1 MVLPRETDQSGE
13 ECLKLAGDSQ
23 IERFTLRFE
32 LPDTLLPTLKARFPQ
47 IEFIVASDSD
57 FGEAI
62 INSDAAMVWK
72 ITPEELATTER
83 LKWVHWAGAGVDRA
97 PLAALRERGV
107 IFTNNSGA
115 HASNIAE
122 HILSL
127 MLSFCRALPFLFE
140 AQRQGVWA
148 DDEGRRRVS
157 ELGGS
162 SLLVLGAGKIGRALA
177 VRAQSLGQHVTVVG
191 RTARFDSQ
199 SGLQVHGIESLDS
212 LLPDADHV
220 AICTPL
226 TERTRGLF
234 DRRRLLLMKPG
245 AYLYNIG
252 RGSIVDTEALLEL
265 LESGKLGGA
274 GLDVTDPEP
283 PPAGHPLWNAPNVV
297 LTAHTS
303 GAAPRLWERSTE
315 ILVENLERYLSGQ
328 RLNNIVDYDQ
338 GY

>member
-1 MVLPRETDQSGE
+1 MVLRREIDQSGE

-32 LPDTLLPTLKARFPQ
+32 LPDTLLSTLTVRFPQ
-47 IEFIVASDSD
+47 IKFSVVSDNEFA
-57 FGEAI
+57 EAVI
-62 INSDAAMVWK
+62 ETDAAMVWK
-72 ITPEELATTER
+72 ITPDELATAKR
-83 LKWVHWAGAGVDRA
+83 LKWVHWVGAGVDRA
-97 PLAALRERGV
+97 PLAALKERGIV
-107 IFTNNSGA
+107 FTNNSGA
-115 HASNIAE
+115 HATNIAE

-157 ELGGS
+157 ELSGS
-162 SLLVLGAGKIGRALA
+162 SLLVIGAGKIGMALA
-177 VRAQSLGQHVTVVG
+177 VRAQGLGQRVTVVG
-191 RTARFDSQ
+191 RTARFDKP
-199 SGLQVHGIESLDS
+199 SGLQIYGIKSLEP
-212 LLPDADHV
+212 LIPTADHI

-226 TERTRGLF
+226 TELTRGLF

-245 AYLYNIG
+245 AFLYNIG
-252 RGSIVDTEALLEL
+252 RGAIVDTEALLEL

-315 ILVENLERYLSGQ
+315 ILVDNLERYLSGQ
-328 RLNNIVDYDQ
+328 RLNNIVDYEQ